1 MEAVSTTA
9 IWPAT
14 MLNRSDVEL
23 NSAGGQGG
31 GIFEETGGV
40 TLDRS
45 LVSGN
50 MPTNCAPS
58 AAVPGCVGLD
68 GAVSCRNGAGH
79 DGRPS
84 FQQLSQQALRPRQP
98 AWAVEVTGGPAQC
111 QRTCADVRGT
121 RG

>member
-45 LVSGN
+45 LERLSKPLREGIEADEGTAEGEEGVMDVRPALIADGQ
-50 MPTNCAPS
+50 PPEAVEPGQR
-58 AAVPGCVGLD
+58 ALDDPAVPTEAL
-68 GAVSCRNGAGH
+68 AGV
-79 DGRPS
+79 D
-84 FQQLSQQALRPRQP
+84 AL
-98 AWAVEVTGGPAQC
+98 AGDT
-111 QRTCADVRGT
+111 
-121 RG
+121 